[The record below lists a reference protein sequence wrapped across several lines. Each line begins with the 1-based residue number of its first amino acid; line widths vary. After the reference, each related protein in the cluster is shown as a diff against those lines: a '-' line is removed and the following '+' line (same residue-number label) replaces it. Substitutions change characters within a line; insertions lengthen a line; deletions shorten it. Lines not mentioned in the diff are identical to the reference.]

1 MPNKATTPSSKTRK
15 SASTKT
21 AASRPSK
28 LTVEQQQHQNA
39 LKAIRE
45 QPAFAGARKTWEELS
60 SQVESLRDKRQALG
74 DEAREMDRARTRA
87 ATAQNYLEA
96 QSCKE
101 KYEAIKKQIED
112 ISTELAPL
120 TELYEAAV
128 ARHSELFLADVTAD
142 FNRPQSVTV
151 TLVRVIDPRTGDY
164 DVASYLE
171 SDDIVQLCVAE
182 QHFESEGYHI
192 SSWAEQRGFV
202 VRKAESIVEM

>member
-1 MPNKATTPSSKTRK
+1 MPSKAPATRK
-15 SASTKT
+15 SATTTT
-21 AASRPSK
+21 ASKRPSK
-28 LTVEQQQHQNA
+28 LTVEQQQHLNA

-45 QPAFAGARKTWEELS
+45 QPAFEGARKTWEELS
-60 SQVESLRDKRQALG
+60 SQVEALRDKRQTLG
-74 DEAREMDRARTRA
+74 DEAREADRARTRA
-87 ATAQNYLEA
+87 AAAQDYLEA

-142 FNRPQSVTV
+142 FNRPRSVTV
-151 TLVRVIDPRTGDY
+151 TMVRVIDPRTGDY

-171 SDDIVQLCVAE
+171 SDNIVQLCVAE

-192 SSWAEQRGFV
+192 GSWAEQRGFV